1 MHLLKQWTMTICVF
15 SVIISVVK
23 MLSPTSTF
31 NKTISL
37 TVRLFLVGL
46 ILWPFFTDLSVSN
59 IQSVPSKITTTQND
73 SDVIDMALSLAGK
86 NLQNQIQQTLK
97 REGIEPSRV
106 TVQFHIDENRCISFC
121 EVVIVTDKQEQ
132 AVKQIVKMHY
142 GLEPTV
148 KKVDPEDI

>member
-46 ILWPFFTDLSVSN
+46 ILWPFFADLSVSD
-59 IQSVPSKITTTQND
+59 IPSIPSKITTAQND

-106 TVQFHIDENRCISFC
+106 TAQFHIDENRCISFC

-132 AVKQIVKMHY
+132 AVKQIVKKHY

>member
-1 MHLLKQWTMTICVF
+1 MNLLKQWTMTICVF

-59 IQSVPSKITTTQND
+59 IQSVPSKITTAQND
-73 SDVIDMALSLAGK
+73 SDMALSLAGK

-97 REGIEPSRV
+97 REGIEPSKV
-106 TVQFHIDENRCISFC
+106 SVQLHIDENRCISFC